1 MQEKPNSPNRR
12 KYSAQFKA
20 QVVAQCRQAGTSVAS
35 VALRHGINH
44 NVVHRWLKENEH
56 AGLHRLGGP
65 AMVSPA
71 ALAVSGAGSAAFI
84 PVPMGASLAPLTP
97 AIEIELGRGSLHVKV
112 RWPLEAAGACT
123 QFLQALAR

>member
-20 QVVAQCRQAGTSVAS
+20 EVVVQCRQAGTSVAS
-35 VALRHGINH
+35 VALHHGINH

-56 AGLHRLGGP
+56 SGLHRLSGS
-65 AMVSPA
+65 AMASPA
-71 ALAVSGAGSAAFI
+71 ALPVSARGGAGFVAI
-84 PVPMGASLAPLTP
+84 PMGTSVTP
-97 AIEIELGRGSLHVKV
+97 STAAIEIDLQRGSLHVKV

-123 QFLQALAR
+123 QFLQTLTR